1 MKSRSEIWLVA
12 LEELGDRC
20 SVSTQRDAETVAKR
34 VAQEGESFFT
44 TTLPRFGKD
53 FELAL
58 SWSRIPQDR
67 FTGFSRKKLFVD
79 IHDVAYGFKLETRSF
94 GHGNPKF
101 LGGFLDLV
109 FRDTLEMTYDE
120 LSFALAHPSVMMVP
134 RLERDTQDMV
144 RMADAINAVR
154 QLCLMFGKEKE
165 QCSESAV
172 VAAFRTYIQTDKEL
186 DAPLLTSEQPFSSV
200 NPEKTVGSL
209 RSEGRSD

>member
-12 LEELGDRC
+12 LEELGRRC

-44 TTLPRFGKD
+44 TTLPQFGKD
-53 FELAL
+53 LEMSL

-67 FTGFSRKKLFVD
+67 FRGFSRKKLFVD
-79 IHDVAYGFKLETRSF
+79 ICDVAYGFKLEQRSF

-109 FRDTLEMTYDE
+109 FTDTLEMTYDE

-134 RLERDTQDMV
+134 RLRRDTTDMV
-144 RMADAINAVR
+144 RMADAINAIR

-165 QCSESAV
+165 RSSDSAVESAY
-172 VAAFRTYIQTDKEL
+172 RTYIQTDKAL
-186 DAPLLTSEQPFSSV
+186 DAPLRTSEQTSSLV
-200 NPEKTVGSL
+200 RTECSL